1 MQIYVIHEII
11 RIFKYNILSNR
22 RVNALENVVK
32 PRLENTVLYIKG
44 ELDELE
50 REDFFRLK
58 KIQGFKKRE
67 VEKQMATARQY
78 AAEKAAEDI
87 SLKRG
92 IFLGSAHN
100 LLSHASQKDE
110 DIVF

>member
-1 MQIYVIHEII
+1 MQIYVFHKII

-32 PRLENTVLYIKG
+32 PRLENMVLYIKG
-44 ELDELE
+44 ELNELE

-58 KIQGFKKRE
+58 KIQGYKKRE
-67 VEKQMATARQY
+67 VEKQMVAARLY

-87 SLKRG
+87 SLKRA
-92 IFLGSAHN
+92 ISLGSAHN
-100 LLSHASQKDE
+100 LLSHVSQKDE
-110 DIVF
+110 DIIF

>member
-11 RIFKYNILSNR
+11 RIFKYNILSNW
-22 RVNALENVVK
+22 RVNALANAVK

-58 KIQGFKKRE
+58 KIQDYKKRE
-67 VEKQMATARQY
+67 IEKQMADARLY
-78 AAEKAAEDI
+78 AVKKAAEDI

-92 IFLGSAHN
+92 ISLGSAHN
-100 LLSHASQKDE
+100 LLSHVSQKDE
-110 DIVF
+110 DIIF